1 MTKFKVSVFKDIKVC
16 ERYSITVEAEN
27 EEEAMHLAEEAVEN
41 GEAELQDTDC
51 YDIAYEA
58 DDNSVTP
65 V

>member
-1 MTKFKVSVFKDIKVC
+1 MKKFSVEIEETSYKVIEVV
-16 ERYSITVEAEN
+16 AEN
-27 EEEAMHLAEEAVEN
+27 EEEAMHLAEAAVEN